1 MDGLSEDG
9 AREVRAMVHVF
20 DMQLGKVQIPVE
32 MPEWEERYMNP
43 ARGEE
48 GVQAVHAW
56 RDGKRKSVLEELPR
70 FLVADKPRKTWPD
83 AFTGWHGIYVV
94 SGRAKNVIERFDPD
108 LHQFFEV
115 PLRTKRGVEIEG
127 PWFIMNV
134 TVRQDSIVVEKS
146 RVQKSTRRPDKLN
159 SFWVNSTTEDV
170 VVDHS
175 RLSPDIHF
183 WREARFEGSL
193 LGSAPFVTALEEAG
207 VKFFPSYPATNLSN
221 LKEG

>member
-1 MDGLSEDG
+1 LP
-9 AREVRAMVHVF
+9 HVF

-32 MPEWEERYMNP
+32 TPDWDERYMNP

-56 RDGKRKSVLEELPR
+56 RDGARKSLPEELPKV
-70 FLVADKPRKTWPD
+70 LVADKPRKSWPD
-83 AFTGWHGIYVV
+83 AFTGWHGIHVV
-94 SGRAKNVIERFDPD
+94 SGRAKDVIERFDPD

-115 PLRTKRGVEIEG
+115 PLRTKRGIEIEG

-134 TVRQDSIVVEKS
+134 TVRQNSIVVEKS
-146 RVQKSTRRPDKLN
+146 RVKVNDNFPDTLCSFYSTSQTK
-159 SFWVNSTTEDV
+159 DV
-170 VVDHS
+170 VVDTS

-183 WREARFEGSL
+183 WREARFRGSL
-193 LGSAPFVTALEEAG
+193 LGSGVFVAALKEAG
-207 VKFFPSYPATNLSN
+207 VKFFPSYPATNLSD